1 LGGLAWT
8 TEDRLAAPSRD
19 EMTAPRPTRSP
30 GPLPTTL
37 VVTLVPAAAALDI
50 VGGMLNSLLGLPTYL
65 DTIGTC
71 VAAIVLGPWWG
82 ALTGILANIGGAVYF
97 GPTNIPFGLAN
108 ALAAL
113 MWGYGVRTFLLGRNP
128 YTYFGLNAAVGVATG
143 AVGALIALVVFGGT
157 TGHASDAITAALTQA
172 GEALRE
178 AVLTSSVL
186 TSLGD
191 KIISGFV
198 GLAIVRALPGTMTEG
213 LVLPGEVGMRSLLLV
228 TLGTVLGVGVV
239 LVSLQL
245 G

>member
-1 LGGLAWT
+1 M
-8 TEDRLAAPSRD
+8 AASRHGPTGS
-19 EMTAPRPTRSP
+19 MSRPMP
-30 GPLPTTL
+30 IPPTTL
-37 VVTLVPAAAALDI
+37 IVTLVPAAAALDI
-50 VGGMLNSLLGLPTYL
+50 VGGVLTTSIGLPIYL

-82 ALTGILANIGGAVYF
+82 ALAGILANLGGAVF
-97 GPTNIPFGLAN
+97 LSPTNIPFGLVN

-157 TGHASDAITAALTQA
+157 TGHPSDALTAALVQA

-191 KIISGFV
+191 KIIAGFV
-198 GLAIVRALPGTMTEG
+198 ALAIIRALPPSLSDG
-213 LVLPGEVGMRSLLLV
+213 LVLPGPVGMRSLSLV
-228 TLGTVLGVGVV
+228 TVGTVIGVAIV
-239 LVSLQL
+239 LVYWLLQPAA
-245 G
+245 